1 MVRLRQLSRI
11 AFALHVGVG
20 LIVIV
25 GLLVSPPLVIGP
37 NRLRDAVEHIEG
49 FDWRWLLIGPV
60 VFVWTMP
67 MAAVVAFLQ
76 ARKAGVEVQKVRE
89 LVTTLLHN
97 RQIPIAVDVDAKVP
111 VFIAEPLR
119 IPVEINTRISV
130 DETIDIETAVPIRT
144 TLPLDTHVETSVFGI
159 GTVRIPIRAQI
170 PIDLVLPIL
179 GKIRIRSAG
188 IPVHVKDEAVVQLPQ
203 FEVPIRSRIETRI
216 DLLDTLRA
224 AEERLRK

>member
-1 MVRLRQLSRI
+1 LAVHV
-11 AFALHVGVG
+11 ALG
-20 LIVIV
+20 LIAIV

-37 NRLRDAVEHIEG
+37 NRLREAVEHLEE
-49 FDWRWLLIGPV
+49 FDWRWLVIGPV
-60 VFVWTMP
+60 VFVWGMP
-67 MAAVVAFLQ
+67 LVAVVAWIQ
-76 ARKAGVEVQKVRE
+76 ARRAGLEVQRVRD
-89 LVTTLLHN
+89 LVTTLLQN

-111 VFIAEPLR
+111 VLIAEPLR

-159 GTVRIPIRAQI
+159 GTVKIPIRAQI
-170 PIDLVLPIL
+170 PIDLVLPIV
-179 GKIRIRSAG
+179 GKIRVRSSG
-188 IPVHVKDEAVVQLPQ
+188 IPVHVKDEAVVRLPQ

>member
-1 MVRLRQLSRI
+1 MAVHV
-11 AFALHVGVG
+11 ALG
-20 LIVIV
+20 LIAIV

-37 NRLRDAVEHIEG
+37 NRLREAVEHLEE
-49 FDWRWLLIGPV
+49 FDWRWLVIGPV
-60 VFVWTMP
+60 VFVWGMP
-67 MAAVVAFLQ
+67 LVAVVAWIQ
-76 ARKAGVEVQKVRE
+76 ARRAGLEVQRVRD
-89 LVTTLLHN
+89 LVTTLLQN

-111 VFIAEPLR
+111 VLIAEPLR

-159 GTVRIPIRAQI
+159 GTVKIPIRAQI
-170 PIDLVLPIL
+170 PIDLVLPIV
-179 GKIRIRSAG
+179 GKIRVRSSG
-188 IPVHVKDEAVVQLPQ
+188 IPVHVKDEAVVRLPQ